1 VKAVDLAKTLLNRVQ
16 ENILMAEESKTN
28 GTQAKSNVSKTTE
41 TKATTKSRATTKSTE
56 PANEQAL
63 ALSVQPKSL
72 LPQNRPIQPSNLE
85 IVHTYSSVGSDR
97 PVSKGTVNFSSSLM
111 ISGNRPIA
119 ASTLQVSESYV
130 VMGNRPVASNESD
143 ETTALM
149 GYLD

>member
-1 VKAVDLAKTLLNRVQ
+1 
-16 ENILMAEESKTN
+16 MAEENKPN
-28 GTQAKSNVSKTTE
+28 GTQAKTTTSKTTSS
-41 TKATTKSRATTKSTE
+41 KATAAKSTASKATSTDTIE
-56 PANEQAL
+56 IKKDNDKAL
-63 ALSVQPKSL
+63 ALSTQPRTL
-72 LPQNRPIQPSNLE
+72 LPQNRPIEPSSLE

-97 PVSKGTVNFSSSLM
+97 PVSKGTVEFSSSIT

-119 ASTLQVSESYV
+119 ASTLQISESF

>member
-1 VKAVDLAKTLLNRVQ
+1 
-16 ENILMAEESKTN
+16 MAEENKPN
-28 GTQAKSNVSKTTE
+28 GTEAKASTSKSTSS
-41 TKATTKSRATTKSTE
+41 KATASKSTTASKATSTDTTNAKE
-56 PANEQAL
+56 NNDKAL
-63 ALSVQPKSL
+63 ALSTQPRTL
-72 LPQNRPIQPSNLE
+72 LPQNRPIEPSSLE

-97 PVSKGTVNFSSSLM
+97 PVSKGTVEFSSSIT

-143 ETTALM
+143 ETTTLM

>member
-1 VKAVDLAKTLLNRVQ
+1 
-16 ENILMAEESKTN
+16 MAEESKPN
-28 GTQAKSNVSKTTE
+28 GTQAKTSSDTSKTTS
-41 TKATTKSRATTKSTE
+41 TKASTVKSAAASKTTSTKQEDNDSDRALT
-56 PANEQAL
+56 
-63 ALSVQPKSL
+63 LSIQPRSL
-72 LPQNRPIQPSNLE
+72 LPQNRPIEPSSLE

-97 PVSKGTVNFSSSLM
+97 PVSKGTVKFSSSIA

-119 ASTLQVSESYV
+119 ASTLQVSDSYV

>member
-1 VKAVDLAKTLLNRVQ
+1 
-16 ENILMAEESKTN
+16 MAEESKPN
-28 GTQAKSNVSKTTE
+28 GTQAETTSDTSKTTS
-41 TKATTKSRATTKSTE
+41 TKASTVKSATPNKTTSTKKEDKDSDRALT
-56 PANEQAL
+56 
-63 ALSVQPKSL
+63 LSIQPRSL
-72 LPQNRPIQPSNLE
+72 LPQNRPIEPSSLE

-97 PVSKGTVNFSSSLM
+97 PVSKGTIKFSSSIA

-119 ASTLQVSESYV
+119 ASTLQVSDSHF